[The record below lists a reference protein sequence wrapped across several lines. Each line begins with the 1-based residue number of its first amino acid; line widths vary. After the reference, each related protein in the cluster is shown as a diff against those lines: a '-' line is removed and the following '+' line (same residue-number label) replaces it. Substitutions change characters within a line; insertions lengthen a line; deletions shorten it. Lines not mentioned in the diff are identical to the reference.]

1 MKYFWALI
9 LNLLYVFCY
18 EKPAPGIIVAVLTA
32 ILLCLIYSD
41 AIKHNSVLGVM
52 LELLCFTFPF
62 AWRSIVGT
70 SFADFGVCWFYV
82 IGLIYVFISLK
93 KGGFAKAIKFNS
105 GELTLICCLFLI
117 VGGLVPL
124 LNSYDLI
131 EGLKKFIAYIFF
143 YALIVMSLPYSGSIG
158 QKERYTV
165 LRSFT
170 YASLYS
176 SVMIIIQ
183 CVLANL
189 FDIKFLDMRPSGNMR
204 HIYSYM
210 YLDISA
216 QTLMFI
222 TGAMICLVYGKKIV
236 KYPFITMCVILL
248 GTIFT
253 SARTGIVTF
262 AIISGLYLLIS
273 KKSKN
278 KLIKFCIYAVCTYI
292 GYFIVI
298 FNRAADSFIKLMT
311 EDNGRIF
318 LIKKALLLFLKYPL
332 LGIGFDLNAFI
343 VMTKAETICHF
354 YFLNV
359 LLATGLIYTLIF
371 IILIMFFL
379 KSSLKIDGFIWIILP
394 GLAGSCFVPDLM
406 GTRFFIILVCVIILS
421 VETTE
426 SIKTTK
432 TTETAGSISIND
444 Q

>member
-18 EKPAPGIIVAVLTA
+18 ENPLPGIIVFVLTA

-41 AIKHNSVLGVM
+41 AVKHNSVLGVM
-52 LELLCFTFPF
+52 IELLSFTFPF
-62 AWRSIVGT
+62 AWRSIFGT

-82 IGLIYVFISLK
+82 IGLVYVFISLK
-93 KGGFAKAIKFNS
+93 DGGFIKTIKFNS
-105 GELTLICCLFLI
+105 GELTLIFCLFLI
-117 VGGLVPL
+117 VGGLIPL
-124 LNSYDLI
+124 LNSYDFT
-131 EGLKKFIAYIFF
+131 EGLKKFIVYIFF
-143 YALIVMSLPYSGSIG
+143 YALIVMSLPYNGSIG
-158 QKERYTV
+158 QKERYIA

-183 CVLANL
+183 CVLFNL
-189 FDIKFLDMRPSGNMR
+189 FDIKFLDMCPAGNAR

-222 TGAMICLVYGKKIV
+222 TGAMICLVYGKKIF

-248 GTIFT
+248 GTILT

-262 AIISGLYLLIS
+262 AIISGLYLLIGE
-273 KKSKN
+273 KSGN
-278 KLIKFCIYAVCTYI
+278 KPMKLFIYAICTYI

-298 FNRAADSFIKLMT
+298 FNRAVYSFINLFT
-311 EDNGRIF
+311 EDNGRVF
-318 LIKKALLLFLKYPL
+318 LIKEALRLFLKRPF
-332 LGIGFDLNAFI
+332 LGIGFDLKAFI
-343 VMTKAETICHF
+343 AMTKAETICHF

-359 LLATGLIYTLIF
+359 LLSTGLIYTLIF
-371 IILIMFFL
+371 IVLIILFL

-394 GLAGSCFVPDLM
+394 GLLGSCFVPDLM
-406 GTRFFIILVCVIILS
+406 GAKFFIILVCIVILS
-421 VETTE
+421 KETTE
-426 SIKTTK
+426 MAEMT
-432 TTETAGSISIND
+432 GSIN
-444 Q
+444 